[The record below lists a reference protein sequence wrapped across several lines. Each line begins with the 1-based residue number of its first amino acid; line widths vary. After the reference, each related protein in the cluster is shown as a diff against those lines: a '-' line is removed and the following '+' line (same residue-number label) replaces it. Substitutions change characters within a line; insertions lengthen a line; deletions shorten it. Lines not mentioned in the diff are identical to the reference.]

1 MDTKLKNRHKLAIF
15 FIMITILIPSLA
27 MMTGYFSWY
36 QMKTETKTKA
46 FKNAEKSSDFLG
58 HFLESTYLL
67 YNTKV
72 EESMQMMLKNLCMIP
87 TMQKCQS
94 IHILILIW
102 TIGCLMKMAVM
113 LKKVR
118 SVQGRI

>member
-1 MDTKLKNRHKLAIF
+1 MR
-15 FIMITILIPSLA
+15 
-27 MMTGYFSWY
+27 
-36 QMKTETKTKA
+36 TETKTKA
-46 FKNAEKSSDFLG
+46 LKNAEKSSDFLG

-67 YNTKV
+67 YNTES
-72 EESMQMMLKNLCMIP
+72 EESTQMILKNLCMIP

>member
-1 MDTKLKNRHKLAIF
+1 
-15 FIMITILIPSLA
+15 MITILIPSLA
-27 MMTGYFSWY
+27 MMTGYFGWY

-67 YNTKV
+67 YNTES
-72 EESMQMMLKNLCMIP
+72 EESTQMMLKNLCMIL

-94 IHILILIW
+94 IHI
-102 TIGCLMKMAVM
+102 
-113 LKKVR
+113 
-118 SVQGRI
+118 